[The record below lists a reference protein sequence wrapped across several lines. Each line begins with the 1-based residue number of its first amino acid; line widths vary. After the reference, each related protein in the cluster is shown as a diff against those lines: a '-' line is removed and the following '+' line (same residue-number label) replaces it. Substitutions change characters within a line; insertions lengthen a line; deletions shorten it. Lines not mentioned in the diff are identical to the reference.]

1 MGRYDDIIN
10 LEYPIS
16 GRHSRMS
23 AHDRAAQFSP
33 FAALSGYN
41 EIISETGKTT
51 DTRPELD
58 EEQLQHLNE
67 MFSKILESLQS
78 KPLVKGV
85 CFVADTFREGG
96 HTEVFSARVRNI
108 DFAESALILSDGRS
122 ILFQDICELNI
133 CY

>member
-10 LEYPIS
+10 LKYPIS

-67 MFSKILESLQS
+67 VFSKILESLQS

-85 CFVADTFREGG
+85 
-96 HTEVFSARVRNI
+96 
-108 DFAESALILSDGRS
+108 
-122 ILFQDICELNI
+122 
-133 CY
+133 

>member
-1 MGRYDDIIN
+1 
-10 LEYPIS
+10 
-16 GRHSRMS
+16 MS

-67 MFSKILESLQS
+67 VFSKILESLQS